1 MEEEKFNAA
10 MGWRMGYMVKDN
22 EKKLTITL
30 DEEKLKELQKKYEC
44 NREVL
49 DLALDFALHGLE
61 EHIIN
66 NLHDDVECASYDL
79 ECMQKEL

>member
-1 MEEEKFNAA
+1 MI
-10 MGWRMGYMVKDN
+10 

-30 DEEKLKELQKKYEC
+30 DEEKLKELQEKYEC

-66 NLHDDVECASYDL
+66 NLHDDVEDAATDIKGTL
-79 ECMQKEL
+79 I

>member
-1 MEEEKFNAA
+1 MI
-10 MGWRMGYMVKDN
+10 
-22 EKKLTITL
+22 EKKMTITL
-30 DEEKLKELQKKYEC
+30 SEEKLKKLREKYEC

-66 NLHDDVECASYDL
+66 NLHDDVEDACIEVD
-79 ECMQKEL
+79 

>member
-1 MEEEKFNAA
+1 M
-10 MGWRMGYMVKDN
+10 
-22 EKKLTITL
+22 TITL
-30 DEEKLKELQKKYEC
+30 SEEKLKELQKKYEC

-66 NLHDDVECASYDL
+66 NLHDDVEDACIEVD
-79 ECMQKEL
+79 

>member
-1 MEEEKFNAA
+1 M
-10 MGWRMGYMVKDN
+10 
-22 EKKLTITL
+22 TITL
-30 DEEKLKELQKKYEC
+30 SKEKLKKLQEKYEC

-66 NLHDDVECASYDL
+66 NLHDDVEDACF
-79 ECMQKEL
+79 EVG